1 MVPTENATYRIDYI
15 QKLSLAE
22 VVPVRD
28 SFSDNKEIEQMSKH
42 QDQGKIVLLLVVLLH
57 GETWQW
63 IVPMNC
69 AIYL

>member
-15 QKLSLAE
+15 QKLSLGE

-42 QDQGKIVLLLVVLLH
+42 QDQCKIVLLL
-57 GETWQW
+57 
-63 IVPMNC
+63 IV
-69 AIYL
+69 